1 MTSVSQPEDAAPP
14 PDGVVATYGDQLR
27 EKAATCR
34 LMADKQREHA
44 ATFRNLAERG
54 MPGSADMAD
63 KTERAVQHMEQLGYV
78 LAQQALAYDEMM
90 AAGGPDNSR
99 AYVEYEAM
107 TRRLN
112 ALIPQDTL
120 TD

>member
-1 MTSVSQPEDAAPP
+1 MAGVSQPEDA
-14 PDGVVATYGDQLR
+14 PDVVTTYGDQLR
-27 EKAATCR
+27 EKAAICR

-44 ATFRNLAERG
+44 ATFRDLAEHRL
-54 MPGSADMAD
+54 PGSADMAA
-63 KTERAVQHMEQLGYV
+63 KTDRAVRHMEQLAYV

-90 AAGGPDNSR
+90 TAGGPDNSR

-112 ALIPQDTL
+112 ALIPQDSL
-120 TD
+120 D